1 MSISPVANGRI
12 WIGCTNLLTPSV
24 VSLLACHQY
33 GRGRTSAN
41 VEDIRIRTVS
51 KENNPELYCSPSPSP
66 SPSPSLLLVRG
77 LSPARCRAAL
87 TTHKLEWHEHWGKL
101 AELKLKW
108 STCELVYVGNT
119 NVTHSTLHTF
129 L

>member
-12 WIGCTNLLTPSV
+12 WIGCTSLLTPPV

-41 VEDIRIRTVS
+41 EDAIRIGTVS
-51 KENNPELYCSPSPSP
+51 KRNHPELERSPSLSPSPP
-66 SPSPSLLLVRG
+66 PSLLLFRG
-77 LSPARCRAAL
+77 LSPTRCKAAL
-87 TTHKLEWHEHWGKL
+87 TTHKLEWHEHWGRL

-108 STCELVYVGNT
+108 STCELLYVGNT
-119 NVTHSTLHTF
+119 NVTQST
-129 L
+129 

>member
-1 MSISPVANGRI
+1 MSISPAANRRI
-12 WIGCTNLLTPSV
+12 LIGCTSLLTPSV

-41 VEDIRIRTVS
+41 GDAIQIGTVS
-51 KENNPELYCSPSPSP
+51 KRNNPELDCSPSPFP

-87 TTHKLEWHEHWGKL
+87 TTHSSGM
-101 AELKLKW
+101 
-108 STCELVYVGNT
+108 STGAG
-119 NVTHSTLHTF
+119 SPSSS
-129 L
+129 